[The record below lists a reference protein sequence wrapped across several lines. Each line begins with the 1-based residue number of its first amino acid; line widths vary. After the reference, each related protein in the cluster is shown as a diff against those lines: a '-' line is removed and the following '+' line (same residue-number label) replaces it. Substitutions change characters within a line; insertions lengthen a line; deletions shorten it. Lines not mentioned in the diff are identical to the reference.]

1 MKSIVA
7 VFIALLLLGSAGA
20 QSRKAKETEKKT
32 APQSAS
38 QQPSAKADIN
48 TASES
53 ELEAVK
59 GIGPATAKKIIA
71 SRPYSS
77 LDDLKKAGLTQA
89 RIDKMRESLT
99 VSAGGAASES
109 MSTKSKPATS
119 TSNSSK
125 PAASTGN
132 ADTGKKPSL
141 WEKLKGKKTADTS
154 QPAPSS
160 TSSSN
165 TASAPSQNTSTSTSA
180 TSPAPGGGNGKVW
193 ANKETKV
200 FHREGDRWYGKTK
213 KGEYMTEQ
221 EALAAGYRPVKEHK
235 K

>member
-1 MKSIVA
+1 MKSIFA
-7 VFIALLLLGSAGA
+7 LFIALLLLGSAGA
-20 QSRKAKETEKKT
+20 QSRKAKETEKKAAT
-32 APQSAS
+32 QSAS
-38 QQPSAKADIN
+38 QPSSSKADIN

-59 GIGPATAKKIIA
+59 GIGPATAKKIIS

-89 RIDKMRESLT
+89 RIDNMRESLT
-99 VSAGGAASES
+99 VSPGSTASES

-119 TSNSSK
+119 TSSSSK

-154 QPAPSS
+154 QPAP
-160 TSSSN
+160 
-165 TASAPSQNTSTSTSA
+165 TSTSASA

-213 KGEYMTEQ
+213 NGAYMTEQ

>member
-1 MKSIVA
+1 MKSIFA
-7 VFIALLLLGSAGA
+7 LFIALLLLGSAGA
-20 QSRKAKETEKKT
+20 QSRKAKETEKK
-32 APQSAS
+32 AASQSAS
-38 QQPSAKADIN
+38 QPSSSKADIN

-59 GIGPATAKKIIA
+59 GIGPATAKKIIS

-89 RIDKMRESLT
+89 RIDKMREFLT
-99 VSAGGAASES
+99 VSPGSAASES

-119 TSNSSK
+119 TSSSSK

-141 WEKLKGKKTADTS
+141 WEKLKGKKTTDTS
-154 QPAPSS
+154 QPAPAS
-160 TSSSN
+160 TS
-165 TASAPSQNTSTSTSA
+165 ASAPAQNASTSASA

-213 KGEYMTEQ
+213 NGMYMTEQ
-221 EALAAGYRPVKEHK
+221 EALAAGYRPVKEHRK
-235 K
+235 